1 MRRLFLK
8 TFLWFWLTVILA
20 VLAALLP
27 SVYSQRLSQSKWN
40 AVVPTLM
47 PRASRE
53 AVDIFESSGEWA
65 LLQYLGQLQREFS
78 VEGFLFRDDQE
89 VLGPRLD
96 PELARRRAAQIAERQ
111 PGPYVRGLE
120 AAQRVTGAS
129 GRTYALVL
137 AYRDFQGNRYFALE
151 VPLVLLLAGG
161 LFCFLITRHVTSP
174 LFKLR
179 AAAASI
185 AEGRLDTRVGP
196 ELGHRSDEIADLAR
210 DFDRMAER
218 IESLLAGQK
227 RLLGDVSHELRS
239 PLARLT
245 VALSLAQHGPA
256 ADAPEHLER
265 IQLEARRL
273 DKLIGQLLMLSR
285 IDSGVQGVERGS
297 IDLGALVQEAASDA
311 DFEAR
316 ARSRRVTVE
325 HSDACSITGSEE
337 ILRSAVEN
345 VLRNAVRHTGEGTA
359 VEVAL
364 RRNLSKA
371 VLSVRDHGA
380 GVRESML
387 SEMFLPFRRAP
398 EMNSKGAGLGLA
410 ITERA
415 VRAHGGAV
423 RAANVP
429 EGGLLVEM
437 EFPLA

>member
-1 MRRLFLK
+1 MRRLFLR

-20 VLAALLP
+20 IAAILVPNIYFGYLFESRWSRTAENLLE
-27 SVYSQRLSQSKWN
+27 
-40 AVVPTLM
+40 A
-47 PRASRE
+47 ASRE
-53 AVDIFESSGEWA
+53 AVDTFERSGE
-65 LLQYLGQLQREFS
+65 LGLMQYFGRLQREDS
-78 VEGFLFRDDQE
+78 VRPVLLRDGEEAIGPHLDGE
-89 VLGPRLD
+89 VFVHLV
-96 PELARRRAAQIAERQ
+96 AQMAAKRE
-111 PGPYVRGLE
+111 GPYLRGTT
-120 AAQRVTGAS
+120 AAQRIIGAS
-129 GRTYALVL
+129 GKTYVLVL
-137 AYRDFQGNRYFALE
+137 TYQRTPFWPVAEGALAI
-151 VPLVLLLAGG
+151 LAGVWF
-161 LFCFLITRHVTSP
+161 FCYLITRHVTAP

-179 AAAASI
+179 AAAARI

-196 ELGHRSDEIADLAR
+196 ALANRADEIADLAR

-227 RLLGDVSHELRS
+227 RLLADVSHELRS

-245 VALSLAQHGPA
+245 VALSLAKNGPA
-256 ADAPEHLER
+256 AEAPEHLER

-273 DKLIGQLLMLSR
+273 DKLIGQLLTLSR
-285 IDSGVQGVERGS
+285 IDSGVQGVDRAS
-297 IDLGALVQEAASDA
+297 IDLGNLVQEIASDA

-325 HSDACSITGSEE
+325 CADACSITGSEE

-345 VLRNAVRHTGEGTA
+345 VVRNAVRHTREGTA

-364 RRNLSKA
+364 RRNGSKA
-371 VLSVRDHGA
+371 VLRVRDHGA
-380 GVRESML
+380 GVSEPML
-387 SEMFLPFRRAP
+387 SENFLPFRRAP
-398 EMNSKGAGLGLA
+398 ELSSNGAGLGLA

-415 VRAHGGAV
+415 VRAHGGAF